1 MLTEILS
8 ELYERDLIKLKSEI
22 EEYADA
28 ADLWLLEGDIKNT
41 AGNLTLHIV
50 GNLKHFIGGVLG
62 GSDYVRDRDREFS
75 DREVPRAD
83 LVAAIDETR
92 AIVKSSLERLTEA
105 DYSNTYPIDVFGK
118 PMTTGFFLIHLATHL
133 NYHLGQINYH
143 RRILSKQFQGDRVP
157 GSI

>member
-1 MLTEILS
+1 MLTEILL
-8 ELYERDLIKLKSEI
+8 EVYERDLIKLKSEI

-28 ADLWLLEGDIKNT
+28 ADLWLLEGDIKNA

-50 GNLKHFIGGVLG
+50 GNLKHFIGAVLADSG
-62 GSDYVRDRDREFS
+62 YVRDRDREFS
-75 DREVPRAD
+75 DNDVPRAD

-92 AIVKSSLERLTEA
+92 AIIKSSLEGLTDE
-105 DYSNTYPIDVFGK
+105 DYSATYPIDVFGT

-143 RRILSKQFQGDRVP
+143 RRILSKQFQGERVP